1 MPLNSITCRGNSTN
15 PTNKNPSKSNTPQ
28 PVKLHTLPNIFTFI
42 PVQIE
47 LPPRRSA
54 QSSPCLAGTC
64 QRPWKEV
71 NEDQKVSGPAGGMT
85 CSKIF
90 ASFGREKAKESIVRP
105 TISSH
110 DIVSPEMG
118 QSATQID
125 CEMEVI
131 WAPQFRIHMD
141 TPCHHHTHPY
151 TPPHITTST
160 WRVWTLLLHS
170 TFEEESQP
178 WIALQWVTA
187 QSTTSCEARAIGHSN
202 SLLEAKICPIMSKP
216 TWHEA
221 IISVVKVK
229 VTYSFSTSWH
239 GCQRDDV
246 QLWQFWHYYVVLAC
260 THVLAGYQTMCTS
273 PDFELIGTVQ

>member
-141 TPCHHHTHPY
+141 NVTIIHTHTHPHILQ
-151 TPPHITTST
+151 PPLGKCGLFYST
-160 WRVWTLLLHS
+160 QPLRRNRSHESLYNEWLPSPPLH
-170 TFEEESQP
+170 
-178 WIALQWVTA
+178 VRH
-187 QSTTSCEARAIGHSN
+187 ARAIGHSN
-202 SLLEAKICPIMSKP
+202 SLLEAKICPIISKP

-229 VTYSFSTSWH
+229 VTYSFSISWH
-239 GCQRDDV
+239 GCQRNDV